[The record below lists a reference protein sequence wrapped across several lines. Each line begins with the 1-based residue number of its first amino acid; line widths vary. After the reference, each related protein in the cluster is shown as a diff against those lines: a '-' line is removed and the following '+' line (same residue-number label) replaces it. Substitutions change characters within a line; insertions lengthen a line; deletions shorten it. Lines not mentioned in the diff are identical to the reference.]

1 MKRNPINGN
10 EKYNEGHNAENKKDF
25 ATLYFLY
32 LIFYSIQ
39 LFLKSHWFIPRIRI
53 LYIFIETNIQN

>member
-39 LFLKSHWFIPRIRI
+39 LFLKSYWSIP
-53 LYIFIETNIQN
+53 